1 MNYQDTTREELI
13 SELKEQK
20 ERNFRSKKVE
30 EELLQSKIELT
41 TLMNNLPGMVY
52 SCLND
57 RDWTMQFVSQGSF
70 GLTGY
75 LSDELTSKS
84 ICFNEIIHPD
94 DREMV
99 WEVIQQAL
107 LNKEAYILEY
117 RIITKSGLTKYIWER
132 GQGIFDDNS
141 QLNHLEGFI
150 TDITERKQAEITLS
164 ESKDKYRKDVTLL
177 NSIIES
183 PVDIIIFSLDRNYC
197 YTAFTK
203 YHKETIKKIW
213 NVDIQPGIN
222 ILDIISNP
230 EDQQKAKHNFDRAL
244 NGDYFVVAEEYGDE
258 ALFRTFYDDY
268 YSPIK
273 DFEGNIIGVSV
284 FVIDVT
290 KLNKAMEALNKNEM
304 KYRSLY
310 ENMIDGSALHTL
322 VFNDEGIPIDYRI
335 VEVNPAFEHQLG
347 ISRGLVIGKTSKM
360 AYGVEGPPYL
370 DIYSR
375 VALTGKPEIF
385 ETYFPPLDKYFS
397 ISVYCPYTGSFA
409 TIFENITER
418 KLAEKALKESE
429 EKYHDLFEKSQVG
442 KFTALIDGFKLL
454 EVNDKLTKIIGFSKE
469 EIYENTAV
477 IKFANPESSVELIS
491 LIRQFNYIND
501 IEVDVITKV
510 GTVKTLLSS
519 ITAYPEKGILEG
531 SFVDIT
537 DRKQTEAEL
546 KTKNEQLKELN
557 ATKDKF
563 FSIIAHDL
571 RGPFNGI
578 LGLSKI
584 LKDEARNLDI
594 DSIVE
599 FSGLI
604 YSSAL
609 LEFQLLENLL
619 EWAKM
624 QQKNI
629 HFEPKIIIINNLIN
643 NEIIGLKYTADQKN
657 ITLKNDTLDEI
668 IFTADEKML
677 ASVLRN
683 LISNAIK
690 FTPKKGKINIIA
702 TKSENQ
708 VVVSVS
714 DTGIGIKKENIGKLF
729 KSASNISTRG
739 TENEKGSGLGLLL
752 CKEFVEKH
760 GGKIWVESKTGKG
773 SKFVFSIPLLHSL

>member
-760 GGKIWVESKTGKG
+760 SGKIWVESKTGKG